1 MKTGAVRMRR
11 IALVTG
17 AGTGI
22 GRACAFALAEDGY
35 SVIAVYRSSRAGA
48 QDVCAQVVA
57 QGGDAHAVQCDV
69 AVSGD
74 VARMAGEVL
83 TVYRHVDVLVH
94 CAGVAQEGL
103 ITDMTDAQWR
113 EVMGV
118 HLDGAFYLSR
128 AFLPGM
134 VSRRTGSVVLIS
146 SMWGQVG
153 ASCEAAYSA
162 AKAGVIGLTKA
173 LCKEVGP
180 SGVRVNCVAPGCI
193 DTAMMAAYDAASRA
207 ALCEETPLGRIG
219 TPEECAG
226 AVRFLCSAEA
236 SFITG
241 QVLGVN
247 GGFVV

>member
-1 MKTGAVRMRR
+1 VRK

-22 GRACAFALAEDGY
+22 GRACALALARDGY
-35 SVIAVYRSSRAGA
+35 GVLALYRTSQAGA
-48 QDVCAQVVA
+48 QAVCDSIRA
-57 QGGDAHAVQCDV
+57 QGGDAQAMRCDV
-69 AVSGD
+69 SDSAE
-74 VARMAGEVL
+74 VARVARDALARVK
-83 TVYRHVDVLVH
+83 HIDALVH
-94 CAGVAQEGL
+94 CAGIAQDGL
-103 ITDMTDAQWR
+103 LTDMTDEAWR
-113 EVMGV
+113 AMMGV
-118 HLDGAFYLSR
+118 HLDGAFYLAR

-134 VSRRTGSVVLIS
+134 ISRRTGSVVFVS

-193 DTAMMAAYDAASRA
+193 DTAMMAEYDGETRA
-207 ALCEETPLGRIG
+207 ALCEETPLLRIG

-226 AVRFLCSAEA
+226 AVRFLCSSEA
-236 SFITG
+236 AFITG

>member
-1 MKTGAVRMRR
+1 MRK

-22 GRACAFALAEDGY
+22 GHACAAALARDGY
-35 SVIAVYRSSRAGA
+35 SVLAACHTSYEGA
-48 QDVCAQVVA
+48 QALCEQLRA
-57 QGGDAHAVQCDV
+57 QGCDAQTLRCDV
-69 AVSGD
+69 TSSES
-74 VARMAGEVL
+74 VARMAREALAQV
-83 TVYRHVDVLVH
+83 RHVDALVH
-94 CAGVAQEGL
+94 CAGIAHEGL
-103 ITDMTDAQWR
+103 LTDMTDAQWR
-113 EVMGV
+113 AVMAV
-118 HLDGAFYLSR
+118 HLDGAFYLAR

-134 VSRRTGSVVLIS
+134 VSRRAGSVVLLS

-173 LCKEVGP
+173 LAKEVGP

-193 DTAMMAAYDAASRA
+193 DTAMMAGYDEAARA
-207 ALCEETPLGRIG
+207 ALCEQTPLGRIG

-226 AVRFLCSAEA
+226 AVRFLCSQEA

-247 GGFVV
+247 GGFTV

>member
-1 MKTGAVRMRR
+1 MRKV
-11 IALVTG
+11 ALVTG

-22 GRACAFALAEDGY
+22 GYACALKLAQDGY
-35 SVIAVYRSSRAGA
+35 SVIALYRRSKAGA
-48 QDVCAQVVA
+48 EDVCAQIIA

-69 AVSGD
+69 AQSEDVS
-74 VARMAGEVL
+74 RMAQEVL
-83 TVYRHVDVLVH
+83 RSFRRVDALVH

-103 ITDMTDAQWR
+103 LTDMTDAQWR
-113 EVMGV
+113 EMMGV

-134 VSRRTGSVVLIS
+134 VSRRSGSVVFVS

-193 DTAMMAAYDAASRA
+193 DTAMMACYDEQARA
-207 ALCEETPLGRIG
+207 ALCEETPLMRIG
-219 TPEECAG
+219 TPAECAG
-226 AVRFLCSAEA
+226 AVRFLCSEEA

>member
-1 MKTGAVRMRR
+1 MRK
-11 IALVTG
+11 IALITG

-22 GRACAFALAEDGY
+22 GRACALALAKDGY
-35 SVIAVYRSSRAGA
+35 SVLALYRHSRTGA
-48 QDVCAQVVA
+48 QEVCAQIIA
-57 QGGDAHAVQCDV
+57 QGGDAHAFCCDV
-69 AVSGD
+69 AKSEDVS
-74 VARMAGEVL
+74 RMAQEVL
-83 TVYRHVDVLVH
+83 KTCRRVDALVH
-94 CAGVAQEGL
+94 CAGIAQEGL
-103 ITDMTDAQWR
+103 ITDMTDAQWQNM
-113 EVMGV
+113 MGV

-134 VSRRTGSVVLIS
+134 ISRRSGSVVFVS

-162 AKAGVIGLTKA
+162 AKAGVIGLTRA

-193 DTAMMAAYDAASRA
+193 DTAMMAAYDDDARA
-207 ALCEETPLGRIG
+207 ALCMETPLMRIG
-219 TPEECAG
+219 TPKECAG
-226 AVRFLCSAEA
+226 AVRFLCSEEA

>member
-1 MKTGAVRMRR
+1 MRKV
-11 IALVTG
+11 ALVTG

-22 GRACAFALAEDGY
+22 GAACALALAKDGY
-35 SVIAVYRSSRAGA
+35 SVIALYRRSKAGA
-48 QDVCAQVVA
+48 EDVCAQIRA

-69 AVSGD
+69 AQSAD
-74 VARMAGEVL
+74 VTRMAQDVL
-83 TVYRHVDVLVH
+83 KTFRRVDVLVH
-94 CAGVAQEGL
+94 CAGIAQEGL
-103 ITDMTDAQWR
+103 LTDMTDEEWR
-113 EVMGV
+113 EMMGV
-118 HLDGAFYLSR
+118 HLDGSIYLSR

-134 VSRRTGSVVLIS
+134 VSRRAGSVVFVS

-180 SGVRVNCVAPGCI
+180 SNVRVNCVAPGCI
-193 DTAMMAAYDAASRA
+193 DTAMMAAYDEEARA
-207 ALCEETPLGRIG
+207 ALCEETPLMRIG
-219 TPEECAG
+219 TPAECAG
-226 AVRFLCSAEA
+226 AVRFLCSDEA

>member
-1 MKTGAVRMRR
+1 MRK

-22 GRACAFALAEDGY
+22 GRACALALARDGY
-35 SVIAVYRSSRAGA
+35 SVAALYRHSRAGA
-48 QDVCAQVVA
+48 EEVCAQIVA
-57 QGGDAHAVQCDV
+57 QGGDAHALRCDV
-69 AVSGD
+69 AQSGD
-74 VARMAGEVL
+74 VSRMANEVL
-83 TVYRHVDVLVH
+83 GRYKHVDVLVH
-94 CAGVAQEGL
+94 CAGIAQEGL
-103 ITDMTDAQWR
+103 LTDMTDEAWR
-113 EVMGV
+113 EMMGA

-134 VSRRTGSVVLIS
+134 VSRRTGSVVFVS

-193 DTAMMAAYDAASRA
+193 DTAMMAAYDEEVRA

-226 AVRFLCSAEA
+226 AVRFLCSGEA

>member
-1 MKTGAVRMRR
+1 MRKV
-11 IALVTG
+11 ALVTG

-22 GRACAFALAEDGY
+22 GAACALALAKDGY
-35 SVIAVYRSSRAGA
+35 SVIALYRRSKVGA
-48 QDVCAQVVA
+48 EDVCTQIRA

-69 AVSGD
+69 AQSAD
-74 VARMAGEVL
+74 VTRMAQDVL
-83 TVYRHVDVLVH
+83 KTFRRVDVLVH
-94 CAGVAQEGL
+94 CAGIAQEGL
-103 ITDMTDAQWR
+103 LTDMTDEEWR
-113 EVMGV
+113 EMMGV

-134 VSRRTGSVVLIS
+134 VSRRTGSVVFVS

-180 SGVRVNCVAPGCI
+180 SNVRVNCVAPGCI
-193 DTAMMAAYDAASRA
+193 DTAMMAAYDEEARA
-207 ALCEETPLGRIG
+207 ALCEETPLMRIG
-219 TPEECAG
+219 TPAECAG
-226 AVRFLCSAEA
+226 AVRFLCSDEA

>member
-1 MKTGAVRMRR
+1 MRKV
-11 IALVTG
+11 ALVTG

-22 GRACAFALAEDGY
+22 GAACALALAKDGY
-35 SVIAVYRSSRAGA
+35 SVIALYRRSKAGA
-48 QDVCAQVVA
+48 EDVCAQIRA

-69 AVSGD
+69 AQSAD
-74 VARMAGEVL
+74 VTRMAQDVL
-83 TVYRHVDVLVH
+83 KTFRRVDVLVH
-94 CAGVAQEGL
+94 CAGIAQEGL
-103 ITDMTDAQWR
+103 LTDMTDEEWR
-113 EVMGV
+113 EMMGV
-118 HLDGAFYLSR
+118 HLDGSIYLSR
-128 AFLPGM
+128 AFLPCM
-134 VSRRTGSVVLIS
+134 VSRRAGSVVFVS

-180 SGVRVNCVAPGCI
+180 SNVRVNCVAPGCI
-193 DTAMMAAYDAASRA
+193 DTAMMAAYDEEARA
-207 ALCEETPLGRIG
+207 ALCEETPLMRIG
-219 TPEECAG
+219 TPAECAG
-226 AVRFLCSAEA
+226 AVRFLCSDEA

>member
-1 MKTGAVRMRR
+1 MRKV
-11 IALVTG
+11 ALVTG

-22 GRACAFALAEDGY
+22 GAACALALAKDGY
-35 SVIAVYRSSRAGA
+35 SVIALYRRSKAGA
-48 QDVCAQVVA
+48 EDVCAQIRA

-69 AVSGD
+69 AQSAD
-74 VARMAGEVL
+74 VTRMAQDVL
-83 TVYRHVDVLVH
+83 KTFRRVDVLVH
-94 CAGVAQEGL
+94 CAGIAQEGL
-103 ITDMTDAQWR
+103 LTDMTDEEWR
-113 EVMGV
+113 EMMGV

-134 VSRRTGSVVLIS
+134 VSRRAGSVVFVS

-180 SGVRVNCVAPGCI
+180 SNVRVNCVAPGCI
-193 DTAMMAAYDAASRA
+193 DTAMMAAYDEEARA
-207 ALCEETPLGRIG
+207 ALCEETPLMRIG
-219 TPEECAG
+219 TPAECAG
-226 AVRFLCSAEA
+226 AVRFLCSDEA